1 MSEMAFTD
9 VAVDIMLEGIGGFE
23 GAVVMGCIW
32 LCMAVGMRT
41 EPSVPLMG
49 VSSVSRCATCIMPP
63 PFGC

>member
-1 MSEMAFTD
+1 MAFAD
-9 VAVDIMLEGIGGFE
+9 AAVDIMLAGKAGFE
-23 GAVVMGCIW
+23 GAVVIGCIG
-32 LCMAVGMRT
+32 LCMAVDMRT